1 MEEGPGRSAVL
12 GRCPHV
18 EVEVGGVNVPCL
30 LDTGSQ
36 VTLFTEGFYQRW
48 LKNQPLQEAGVLE
61 WLELKGA
68 NGLDI
73 PFIGYVM
80 LDFVVGG
87 VDIPQKGVLIVRDG
101 CVGAEYGVLGMNVI
115 MHCWRELFQ
124 GEGRGALTFSVS
136 QHSRARREWEKAF
149 AVCRRISSR
158 ASAIPGPLRVRLD
171 RREKVIVPP
180 NSEFLCWGRVVG
192 GPWDSEMAGLVEAVE
207 EPADWCVGRSL
218 VRVQE
223 GKVPL
228 RLVNVHPYPIH
239 VPSRRP
245 LAIISVI
252 EPSQV
257 QGGRDMV
264 LRAPRPGMV
273 EVGVCTVQAPAGE
286 GQPLTLPE
294 VEGLAPLE
302 KQQLQALLQRWSG
315 VFAAH
320 EEDFRCTD
328 AVLHHIPT
336 GTAPPSRE
344 RYRPVPPSLYPELRS
359 LLKGMLNMG
368 PVQEGV
374 GGEAPSRGVQKERG
388 SWGWFPVRYPV
399 LGDPAAEFAAPQEE
413 VQGVRDKEVVL
424 FRLVLLFDVSGKSLK
439 EMLLVLILVLV
450 HQFSARVSCR
460 IWVTQS
466 ENEVCGVLGGNVTLR
481 CQIHSD
487 SRDEVSECQAQWY
500 IKPSRWTEV
509 GKSLR
514 LQGRVA
520 KGYDT
525 STTNTTLTIREL
537 TTNDTDIYYCT
548 LICKIN
554 GSYKQHHGN
563 KTKIKICDRLASEI
577 PSANT
582 TALPEPDDKAEDGL
596 LPVPFYVLLALK
608 LVVSF
613 IIVTFSVMC
622 FHS

>member
-18 EVEVGGVNVPCL
+18 EVEVGGVKVPCL

-87 VDIPQKGVLIVRDG
+87 VDIPRKGVLIVRDG

-320 EEDFRCTD
+320 EEDFGCTD

-359 LLKGMLNMG
+359 LLKGMLNTNLGATEQRWVAQLANYDMEVKYRPG
-368 PVQEGV
+368 ALNANADLLSRLQVA
-374 GGEAPSRGVQKERG
+374 GE
-388 SWGWFPVRYPV
+388 VR
-399 LGDPAAEFAAPQEE
+399 L
-413 VQGVRDKEVVL
+413 VQGEGQAAGAPWDCA
-424 FRLVLLFDVSGKSLK
+424 
-439 EMLLVLILVLV
+439 
-450 HQFSARVSCR
+450 SAA
-460 IWVTQS
+460 
-466 ENEVCGVLGGNVTLR
+466 GN
-481 CQIHSD
+481 D
-487 SRDEVSECQAQWY
+487 
-500 IKPSRWTEV
+500 
-509 GKSLR
+509 
-514 LQGRVA
+514 
-520 KGYDT
+520 
-525 STTNTTLTIREL
+525 
-537 TTNDTDIYYCT
+537 
-548 LICKIN
+548 
-554 GSYKQHHGN
+554 
-563 KTKIKICDRLASEI
+563 
-577 PSANT
+577 
-582 TALPEPDDKAEDGL
+582 
-596 LPVPFYVLLALK
+596 
-608 LVVSF
+608 
-613 IIVTFSVMC
+613 
-622 FHS
+622 